1 MLNMKEVQNAK
12 HLQMLLIRIVAAS
25 LHVMPLRPIS
35 IVRFATPRALVF
47 QNTFM
52 DTLYMFL

>member
-1 MLNMKEVQNAK
+1 MLNTKELQNAK

-25 LHVMPLRPIS
+25 LHVMPLGPIG
-35 IVRFATPRALVF
+35 IVRFPTPRALVF
-47 QNTFM
+47 QTTFM